1 MPPFDLD
8 AYLTR
13 IGLTRADVPVSPE
26 GLRILQTAQLR
37 SIPFEDIAPYLG
49 ETPDLSMSA
58 IFGKTVHGGR
68 GGYCFELNQLL
79 QSALEALGFQVRR
92 SMGRVRRAT
101 PQGGARSH
109 LLLQVSIDGAR
120 WLADAGFGG
129 PGALIPLEI
138 DCDRDQPA
146 PNGLYRLRD
155 DPATKERVLERR
167 GSGDSSGDWVALYA
181 FDDAHVG
188 DLDIEGA
195 NFLCANWDQMPFS
208 SHLMLAGFDGDT
220 RLGLFDLN
228 LSEFTAQGET
238 RRRLESYHAFSNLV
252 RDRLHLRLE
261 PETVASLWRRLN
273 DS

>member
-13 IGLTRADVPVSPE
+13 IGLTRADVPVSAE

-58 IFGKTVHGGR
+58 IFGKIVHGGR
-68 GGYCFELNQLL
+68 GGYCFELNRLL
-79 QSALEALGFQVRR
+79 QAALEALGFQVRR

-109 LLLQVSIDGAR
+109 LLLQIRIDGVR

-129 PGALIPLEI
+129 PGSLIPLQI
-138 DCDRDQPA
+138 DSDRDQLA
-146 PNGLYRLRD
+146 PNGLYRLHD
-155 DPATKERVLERR
+155 DIVTGERVLERR
-167 GSGDSSGDWVALYA
+167 VSGSEDWVALYA

-208 SHLMLAGFDGDT
+208 NHLMLAGFDGDT

-228 LSEFTAQGET
+228 LSEFTARGET

-261 PETVASLWRRLN
+261 PDTIARLWRRLN